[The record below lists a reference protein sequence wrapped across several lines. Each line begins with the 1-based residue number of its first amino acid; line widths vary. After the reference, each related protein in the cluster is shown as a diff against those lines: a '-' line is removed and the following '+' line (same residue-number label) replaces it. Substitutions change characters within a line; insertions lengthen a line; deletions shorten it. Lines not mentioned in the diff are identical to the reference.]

1 MIRSAICLWVS
12 EMRLTIKSKNDLI
25 KAIEKYGFLPFFANE
40 IEGFSIEEHI
50 SPDCWWTS
58 DSGRWDAWE
67 WKGPIIQ
74 ETRCAYG
81 KFIDKKAMYISKK
94 WFYDFA
100 NYRRDGYDFDAR
112 FEDHLATYNEQFL
125 YNIISSKHSI
135 RSKDAKALGGYIKP
149 KKKGPD
155 QWEPRKGFDTTITKL
170 QMMTYVLITDF
181 DYEVDKHGN
190 TYGWGV
196 ARYATPESFYGSSF
210 SKHVYKR
217 TPEESRVRIKKHLLK
232 ILPNATEDEI
242 DYFLK

>member
-1 MIRSAICLWVS
+1 MNF
-12 EMRLTIKSKNDLI
+12 NDLYFQKKEDLI
-25 KAIEKYGFLPFFANE
+25 EAIETFGFLPYFANH
-40 IEGFSIEEHI
+40 IEGFSIEEHAHPKI
-50 SPDCWWTS
+50 WFS
-58 DSGRWDAWE
+58 DEVGAWE

-125 YNIISSKHSI
+125 YNIIASKHSI
-135 RSKDAKALGGYIKP
+135 RSKDAKAIGGYIKP
-149 KKKGPD
+149 KKKGQD
-155 QWEPRKGFDTTITKL
+155 QWEPRKGFDTTINKL

-181 DYEVDKHGN
+181 DYEVDKNGN

-196 ARYATPESFYGSSF
+196 AKYATPENFYGPSF
-210 SKHVYKR
+210 SKYVYKR
-217 TPEESRVRIKKHLLK
+217 TPEESRERIKKHLLK
-232 ILPNATEDEI
+232 VLPNATKDDI